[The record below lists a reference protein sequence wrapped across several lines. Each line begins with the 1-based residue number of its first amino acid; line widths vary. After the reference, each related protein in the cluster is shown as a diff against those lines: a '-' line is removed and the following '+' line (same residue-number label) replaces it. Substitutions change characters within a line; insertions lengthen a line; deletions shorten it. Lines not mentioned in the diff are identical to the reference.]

1 MANLPQFSL
10 WNTCSPVICSLWFI
24 LCNKGTLNRRSL
36 FRQNSS
42 SRKRAQKNV
51 PIMVPSARKA
61 GLRRCSSLSQH
72 AEKCIRNFS
81 GHPSFSH
88 INFIYF
94 VLILHPSL
102 HWTLAPSHSPDN
114 ILPQLFL
121 TFTFW
126 ISTPA
131 CSHYGEHYSEQGL
144 QHVRAPACSSV
155 CAHPSCSSGELRL
168 LSSPLVS
175 PCTGQFLG
183 AAWRLI
189 TTNPLRNYWSLLVSQ
204 AWSSN
209 FTALHSWSREQG
221 WGLSREGCSKHQHK
235 LVTLESADVR
245 GFVVLA
251 HKSFVRIT
259 GVGELGHGPVVRHTG
274 CESGALGD
282 VPQPLG
288 DSLWARANSKSLLCV
303 SDPVT
308 NWNSKSGTPCEKGT
322 NPHSY

>member
-102 HWTLAPSHSPDN
+102 HWTLAPSHSPDI

-144 QHVRAPACSSV
+144 QHVRAPACSS
-155 CAHPSCSSGELRL
+155 PLLLLRRAQTSE
-168 LSSPLVS
+168 LSS
-175 PCTGQFLG
+175 CE
-183 AAWRLI
+183 
-189 TTNPLRNYWSLLVSQ
+189 SLHWAVL
-204 AWSSN
+204 
-209 FTALHSWSREQG
+209 
-221 WGLSREGCSKHQHK
+221 GCSLETHHNQSTQK
-235 LVTLESADVR
+235 LLIII
-245 GFVVLA
+245 G
-251 HKSFVRIT
+251 
-259 GVGELGHGPVVRHTG
+259 
-274 CESGALGD
+274 
-282 VPQPLG
+282 
-288 DSLWARANSKSLLCV
+288 
-303 SDPVT
+303 
-308 NWNSKSGTPCEKGT
+308 
-322 NPHSY
+322 